1 LAEIE
6 TENFNLKK
14 VLIFFAVI
22 FVLIVILSLMI
33 TFTHKVQLG
42 EKVALVRV
50 TGVILDSTD
59 IIDELREYEKNS
71 SIKAVVLRIDS
82 PGGAVAPS
90 QEIYEEILK
99 IKENKKIIVSMG
111 TVAASGGYYIA
122 APADKIVA
130 NAGTLTGSIGVIM
143 EIPNISGLMQKIG
156 VETQVI
162 KSGEH
167 KDIASMFKSLKP
179 EEKQILQ
186 NVLDDVHN
194 QFIMA
199 VSEGRKMKF
208 EEIKKLADGRIFT
221 GRMAKELGLVDE
233 LGNLQDAIML
243 AGKLTGIK
251 GEPQVIEKKEKF
263 SFFDILK
270 GEFPGK
276 LMGNV
281 FHGISLKYLMTP

>member
-1 LAEIE
+1 M
-6 TENFNLKK
+6 KK

-59 IIDELREYEKNS
+59 IIDELREYEKNN

-251 GEPQVIEKKEKF
+251 GEPQVIQKKEKF

-276 LMGNV
+276 LMENV